1 MDFLILKNIVL
12 ENINT
17 TDTTSL
23 LYTGCLMMS
32 VLGFMYGIIKKL
44 IRLVILCIILGAIFA
59 VITGIN
65 CLSL

>member
-1 MDFLILKNIVL
+1 MDFLLLKNIVL

-17 TDTTSL
+17 MDTTSL

-59 VITGIN
+59 IITGIN